1 MYAQPLL
8 ALVPIADSVTT
19 ASNRLII
26 LLKDSIT
33 DCGDGDYGNGFTFQ
47 TYNAG
52 DMLHAVE
59 RAVGL
64 YNDYRDKW
72 DGLVKRAMT
81 TDFSWKNSAREY
93 IKFYNE
99 MF

>member
-1 MYAQPLL
+1 
-8 ALVPIADSVTT
+8 
-19 ASNRLII
+19 
-26 LLKDSIT
+26 
-33 DCGDGDYGNGFTFQ
+33 
-47 TYNAG
+47 
-52 DMLHAVE
+52 MLHAVE